1 MKAKKAFSEAISQER
16 DQEWI
21 DALQVQG
28 LLASDCARTYGEGSY
43 GKPTWIMTLGLYE
56 YDEENEETYWNSVG
70 FVLLDEDGTIREVV
84 PELEGGG

>member
-1 MKAKKAFSEAISQER
+1 
-16 DQEWI
+16 
-21 DALQVQG
+21 
-28 LLASDCARTYGEGSY
+28 
-43 GKPTWIMTLGLYE
+43 MTLGLYE